1 MHRLEKDIQ
10 SSYDN
15 GIMQPVFSVIA
26 QEARDD
32 QEDEFVKI
40 LEENLAKIAKRRNS
54 KKKSFSSI

>member
-1 MHRLEKDIQ
+1 MDAQIGKDIQ

-40 LEENLAKIAKRRNS
+40 LEKHEIPKRRNS

>member
-1 MHRLEKDIQ
+1 MDAQIGKDIQ

-40 LEENLAKIAKRRNS
+40 LEKNLAKIAK
-54 KKKSFSSI
+54 KEFQEEIF